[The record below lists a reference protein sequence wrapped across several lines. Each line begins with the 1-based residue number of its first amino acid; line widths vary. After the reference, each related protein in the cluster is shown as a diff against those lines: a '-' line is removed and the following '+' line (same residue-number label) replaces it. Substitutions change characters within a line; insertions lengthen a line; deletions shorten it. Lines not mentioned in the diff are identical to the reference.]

1 MSLLETIEKARG
13 RIQSGSLKNE
23 QQVILAIIMPVLRD
37 LGWDTTEPEQVF
49 PEFTIGTG
57 RVDYALLGA
66 NGTPLVLIEAKAHH
80 RIRESSIDQ
89 LFRYAYGAGAG
100 IIVLTDG
107 QEWQLYLA
115 QKTGVVAGD
124 RLFCHLDLS
133 NTPTETCEKALYR
146 YLSRDNVLEHKAF
159 RYANVDFDEHVQA
172 KEKERQEKQERDK
185 LRASLPKIWEELKQD
200 QTSPLYELM
209 SRAIEEAGVKKYPE
223 IISEFISRLGQGQMP
238 PTSESPPQRPPATYV
253 SEQPPTSP
261 LKVADSTKTPKS
273 KIVGYTLYGMRYDTR
288 NNPGTLQAVF
298 SELMSRDPE
307 LVSKLEQARPKWFT
321 SSRRFIAETLEKL
334 YRNPNQRD
342 RTRRL
347 DNGYYID
354 INLGTYSVKEHI
366 EEGCKVVGLR
376 YGVDLILHEVLKS
389 QRPQVS
395 HVVNKPPNPPLGVAG
410 AAEIPRN
417 KMVGYTLHGEKYH
430 AKNGAETLWMVFN
443 VLISRDPQL
452 EEKMRRR
459 YPELFNNKRHFM
471 GENREALFRG
481 DSEYNSVF
489 GCRQLNNGRYIS
501 THMSSRAKEN
511 CIRMGCEV
519 VGLQYGKDLTLLW
532 R

>member
-57 RVDYALLGA
+57 RVDYALLGT

-133 NTPTETCEKALYR
+133 KTSTETCEKALYR
-146 YLSRDNVLEHKAF
+146 YLGRDNVLEHKAF
-159 RYANVDFDEHVQA
+159 RYANVDFDERVQA
-172 KEKERQEKQERDK
+172 KEKEKQEKQDRDK
-185 LRASLPKIWEELKQD
+185 LMASLPKIWEELKQD

-209 SRAIEEAGVKKYPE
+209 SRAIANAGLKGHPE
-223 IISEFISRLGQGQMP
+223 ILAEFISQLGLVQTVYTGAS
-238 PTSESPPQRPPATYV
+238 TSQRPQATKV
-253 SEQPPTSP
+253 SEQPT
-261 LKVADSTKTPKS
+261 LIYPKIDDRAKAPRS
-273 KIVGYTLYGMRYDTR
+273 KIIGYTLYGERYDTR
-288 NNPGTLQAVF
+288 NNRETLRIIF
-298 SELMSRDPE
+298 SEFMNRDPE
-307 LVSKLEQARPKWFT
+307 FVSKLEQMRPKWFT
-321 SSRRFIAETLEKL
+321 NSRRFIAETLEKVYL
-334 YRNPNQRD
+334 NPSRRD

-354 INLGTYSVKEHI
+354 VDLATVSVKERI
-366 EEGCKVVGLR
+366 AEGCKIVGLRYDADLILHEALKSQTPKAPYVADELATVPQHEPINRDIRKYLIGYTLYDKRYSTSRWIEVLIGVLNEFIARDPEFVSNFRRAHPRYWTNRRQLIADRQGEVYLKASHLTRVARQLNNGQWVDTNLGQIGIVSRIKDACAVMGLR
-376 YGVDLILHEVLKS
+376 YGVDFVLHEEHS
-389 QRPQVS
+389 
-395 HVVNKPPNPPLGVAG
+395 
-410 AAEIPRN
+410 
-417 KMVGYTLHGEKYH
+417 
-430 AKNGAETLWMVFN
+430 
-443 VLISRDPQL
+443 
-452 EEKMRRR
+452 
-459 YPELFNNKRHFM
+459 
-471 GENREALFRG
+471 
-481 DSEYNSVF
+481 
-489 GCRQLNNGRYIS
+489 
-501 THMSSRAKEN
+501 
-511 CIRMGCEV
+511 
-519 VGLQYGKDLTLLW
+519 
-532 R
+532 